1 MNQWKGTKCEP
12 GYIQRQKRFQAVMLL
27 VFIAIGIGLFL
38 IGFVATKTRANVF
51 TVLAIL
57 MVLPGAKRVIAL
69 VVMAPRRSVEQKRYD
84 RMREALSPD
93 AVLLTDYVFT
103 SSEKIMNLDFV
114 IVEGREVIGIRSVNE
129 RKRTRETGEYMKDYL
144 EKGIAG
150 VADGYRVNILDSDE
164 SFFRQ
169 YKRDGRAE
177 GTTVETDVEMAVE
190 TADRSSDAGITD
202 TADATDAGKGQ
213 EAADVAEEEKAS
225 DRIDAQAEVVKFLKI
240 LAV

>member
-12 GYIQRQKRFQAVMLL
+12 GYIEKQKRFQAVMLL

-38 IGFVATKTRANVF
+38 IGYLATKTRANVF

-69 VVMAPRRSVEQKRYD
+69 VVMVPRRSVEQSRYE
-84 RMREALSPD
+84 RMRETISPE

-114 IVEGREVIGIRSVNE
+114 IVEGREVTGIRSVNE
-129 RKRTRETGEYMKDYL
+129 RGRAGETGEYMREYL
-144 EKGIAG
+144 KKGIAG

-164 SFFRQ
+164 AFYRQ
-169 YKRDGRAE
+169 YERAE
-177 GTTVETDVEMAVE
+177 RGEDADTLAGSGSE
-190 TADRSSDAGITD
+190 TADVTETIDATETTD
-202 TADATDAGKGQ
+202 VTETVDATETIDATDT
-213 EAADVAEEEKAS
+213 
-225 DRIDAQAEVVKFLKI
+225 QAEVVKFLKI